1 MRSSSDPVG
10 ACDAVDRVT
19 LPRVSSEDTDAG
31 IQAATGLSGW
41 PRRAVWRILMLLPAG
56 VRVRLLRRREVL
68 KFLIV
73 GGTCFL
79 VALVVNYALKLTVL
93 AGKPVTALMFATIVS
108 TVLSYILNREWTF
121 RTRGGRERHHEA
133 ALFFGIN
140 AVATLITAAPLW
152 IARYVFELRVPEVSR
167 FVQEASDFTFGIVIG
182 TLLAT
187 TFRLWAYRRWVFPQQ
202 NVRLVGSAPDRAA

>member
-1 MRSSSDPVG
+1 M
-10 ACDAVDRVT
+10 
-19 LPRVSSEDTDAG
+19 SSEETEAG

-41 PRRAVWRILMLLPAG
+41 PRRTVWRILMLLPAS
-56 VRVRLLRRREVL
+56 VRAPLLRRREVL

-79 VALVVNYALKLTVL
+79 VAFVVNYALKLTVL
-93 AGKPVTALMFATIVS
+93 TDKPVTALMFATVVS
-108 TVLSYILNREWTF
+108 TVLSYILNREWAF

-140 AVATLITAAPLW
+140 AVATLITAMPLW

-167 FVQEASDFTFGIVIG
+167 LVQEVSDFAFGIVIG
-182 TLLAT
+182 TLLAM
-187 TFRLWAYRRWVFPQQ
+187 TFRLWAYRKWVFPRQ
-202 NVRLVGSAPDRAA
+202 NVRLVRSAPDRAA